1 MNYDFPKNE
10 KNFSVHAKIKKIRE
24 SLGLSQEEFGRKLDL
39 SISAVSRIES
49 GETINLGH
57 TLIALLIKEYNVN
70 INWLL
75 LDQGEIFGDGIHEIQ
90 KNIETYNNLVAEKSQ
105 NYSSFADIEKDEE
118 IKRLKSQIDILFKVI
133 KELK

>member
-1 MNYDFPKNE
+1 MKNAKNE
-10 KNFSVHAKIKKIRE
+10 KNFSVHGKFKKIRE
-24 SLGLSQEEFGRKLDL
+24 TLGLSQEEFGRKLDL